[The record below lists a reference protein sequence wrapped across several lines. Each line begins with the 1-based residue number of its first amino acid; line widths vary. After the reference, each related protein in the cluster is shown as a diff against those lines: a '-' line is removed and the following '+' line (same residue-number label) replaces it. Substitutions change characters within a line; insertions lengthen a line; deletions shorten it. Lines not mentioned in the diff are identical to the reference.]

1 LDSAG
6 LKECGGLLGA
16 CGILAGWGSAF
27 VLKQKF
33 SVLRKEGKEE
43 KARSEPQKKVEL
55 ASKEEEG
62 RILHLVMT
70 VVEEPEEAAIKEPK
84 TAAPPPGQSFFPDQ
98 IPLLPVVLRKTEL
111 QTVRDAAKQAHA
123 VATKADDAEIPSHL
137 WDQQALWLPETTPPT
152 EAQKNALNHLRR

>member
-1 LDSAG
+1 LLDSAG

-27 VLKQKF
+27 ILKHEF

-43 KARSEPQKKVEL
+43 KARSEPQQKVEL

-70 VVEEPEEAAIKEPK
+70 VVEEPKEAAIKEPK

-98 IPLLPVVLRKTEL
+98 IPLLPVVLRKL
-111 QTVRDAAKQAHA
+111 
-123 VATKADDAEIPSHL
+123 SF
-137 WDQQALWLPETTPPT
+137 
-152 EAQKNALNHLRR
+152 RR